1 MKNAHRTLNAV
12 AMALCLA
19 FAGAS
24 ANAQS
29 RAAEVGP
36 ILTEEQI
43 ETRFDAAMERCNNM
57 SGEQEDLCEKEA
69 ETEREKAR
77 ADAKLHER
85 ASEAQREAQEKKM
98 EAEYEL
104 GKERCDAMSGN
115 EARTCRADLDA
126 KFNRN

>member
-1 MKNAHRTLNAV
+1 TLNIV
-12 AMALCLA
+12 AMGLCLA

-29 RAAEVGP
+29 QAAEVGP

-43 ETRFDAAMERCNNM
+43 ETRFDAAMERCNGM

-104 GKERCDAMSGN
+104 GKQRCDAMAGN

-126 KFNRN
+126 